1 MLRGLDTSRGSDDV
15 PIMIKVAGRTEL
27 AAGVT
32 VYVRETAA
40 SAERERQAVVREEM
54 DRLESAG
61 VLEDVAVV
69 AWSDVP
75 AGERYAEFVEAV
87 GADALEPSF
96 EERADGTVVELPAV
110 CVAIR
115 ENGEL
120 TGLYPQYGDVEQT
133 VGDCVRA
140 LCAGDRVANVR
151 N

>member
-15 PIMIKVAGRTEL
+15 PTMIKVAGRTEL
-27 AAGVT
+27 AADIT

-40 SAERERQAVVREEM
+40 SAERERQAVVRKEM

-61 VLEDVAVV
+61 VLEDVTVV

-96 EERADGTVVELPAV
+96 EERAGGTVVELPAV